1 MLPVICCYW
10 RQEYTVEPRLIRTP
24 RYCGQFFLYLALTF
38 SLNST
43 RLIWT
48 LFIVPLASIKWFGC
62 IRIETFQVLMLC
74 MQKPPKNYGK
84 CYLSNG
90 IFFNRAIF
98 VCPREQNK
106 HNKRK
111 EIGRFDWFIEQIQTR
126 VAFGWISERSREKT
140 SCSKGFLEI
149 NRCFALTSYCNTIS
163 QSNSAFSILRFSL
176 VGKQRGHVL
185 ISSSIGW

>member
-1 MLPVICCYW
+1 
-10 RQEYTVEPRLIRTP
+10 
-24 RYCGQFFLYLALTF
+24 
-38 SLNST
+38 
-43 RLIWT
+43 
-48 LFIVPLASIKWFGC
+48 
-62 IRIETFQVLMLC
+62 MLC

-84 CYLSNG
+84 CCLMA
-90 IFFNRAIF
+90 FFLIKRF
-98 VCPREQNK
+98 SYVLEVKTREQNK

-149 NRCFALTSYCNTIS
+149 NRYFALTSYCNTIG

-176 VGKQRGHVL
+176 AGKQRGHVL
-185 ISSSIGW
+185 ISSSIG